1 MNAFDHENL
10 DVYKAAIDFVAL
22 IDEIVENLPRGRG
35 YLADQLQRAATSVP
49 LNIAEG
55 AGEFSGNGKARF
67 AASRTLGD
75 GVRGDPP
82 RVPPGRSCRGAAV
95 RRESRTIGPN
105 CIMLIQLARRAGEPG
120 TGTGTGT

>member
-55 AGEFSGNGKARF
+55 AGEFSGNEKARF
-67 AASRTLGD
+67 AASR
-75 GVRGDPP
+75 
-82 RVPPGRSCRGAAV
+82 S
-95 RRESRTIGPN
+95 
-105 CIMLIQLARRAGEPG
+105 ARRRSAWRSSTCAAGSVWSRSRG
-120 TGTGTGT
+120 TP